1 MEPTGLRPS
10 SNDGLVN
17 EFLVIYLDSID
28 ERVLDYLDEDDVLRP
43 EVVKRLRYTPALW
56 STAPSSPGAV
66 AEDRADWFDLVGAFV
81 AAYAPEATE
90 ELALFDAFP
99 MASRRSQRAGSASLA
114 AAQLQGL
121 AGWLSSR

>member
-66 AEDRADWFDLVGAFV
+66 AEDRADWFDLVGDFV
-81 AAYAPEATE
+81 AAYDPEATE
-90 ELALFDAFP
+90 ELDAQTAP
-99 MASRRSQRAGSASLA
+99 LMRNEVDEETELTSADRSYLA
-114 AAQLQGL
+114 
-121 AGWLSSR
+121 